1 MGSVDINSNFAMTWP
16 WWSTGVHTGS
26 GFPHVICTACHLGF
40 SVKEFIDVGS
50 LPVVHGYDIYSIDFN
65 SNFAMTWP
73 WWSTGVHTGSDFPH
87 VICTARPL

>member
-50 LPVVHGYDIYSIDFN
+50 Q
-65 SNFAMTWP
+65 FAPPMQLRVMP
-73 WWSTGVHTGSDFPH
+73 RCFAGSSW
-87 VICTARPL
+87 L